1 MKATQ
6 LINQLSPNHRRT
18 IQRSRKDFVIFDAA
32 GNYYLTDDLA
42 RHRHKYMLGG
52 SFAALECIKQDI
64 KL

>member
-1 MKATQ
+1 MKAAQ

-18 IQRSRKDFVIFDAA
+18 IYNSRKDFVIFDAA

-42 RHRHKYMLGG
+42 RHRAKYILGG
-52 SFAALECIKQDI
+52 TFAALQCIKQDI

>member
-1 MKATQ
+1 MKTAQ

-18 IQRSRKDFVIFDAA
+18 IYNSQKDFVIFDAA

-42 RHRHKYMLGG
+42 RHRAKYILGG
-52 SFAALECIKQDI
+52 TFAALGCIKQDI